1 MNKYFNPRL
10 LNAVIAGT
18 GMKNPV
24 RPHVVLGDQA
34 NGFIRGDLMD
44 ANAIVEIADQKIKEL
59 VNAAPEALDTLKELA
74 DALND
79 DSNFATT
86 IVNAIN
92 QKQDTLISGE
102 NIKTINGSS
111 ILGEGNIV
119 LDTSTYKGL
128 PETWDTTHSM
138 AELIASI
145 NADET
150 AIPGKSYL
158 GTVQL
163 SDLPA
168 GMVQAEL
175 IIDIMDQLDVDG
187 SKVIVFSLSSADIS
201 PYKWEYTSAYGRTG
215 AWRSWAI
222 DANFATVATTGDYSD
237 LINKPTIPD
246 AQIQS
251 DWNQA
256 DTTAKDYIKNKPTI
270 PSVPDITAVNEALAR
285 ANNVNATLN
294 GTVVTITDSAGVS
307 NSVDL
312 AAATDERVYI
322 TISSDDDLMNVEG
335 KTILVYYNQSQV
347 VSATLTTDANGDA
360 FVSIPNTTIYK
371 IVFPDVAGY
380 YTPPYVSHHAVV
392 SQRVVEVEYKHIPN
406 NDCEVTIEV
415 YKKDDTVITKLDGR
429 NVYITIGNNTTTY
442 TTDAN
447 GQVVFN
453 LTHGQT
459 FSVAV
464 DNLNNYYLATDPSGS
479 YTATDLSLSILY
491 FYLPFRSGL
500 FIVASDGTEYAVD
513 QWQTALANNTV
524 VNSDAKLI
532 KVATAT
538 LATNHGIFGIDIDE
552 ICSGNTLVKKTWSNP
567 NNLAIESIPLNGNST
582 SAQFYYDGK
591 SASALIQSEGDSR
604 TIDTPA
610 VDEAMNRT
618 VTINGQTINGFL
630 GSVGQYSVLQQNMS
644 EIDGILHVVRPS
656 ATRYMSNITDSKWT
670 STQNSANY
678 SYYWS
683 TVANASNKGYSY
695 IVLPFYPI

>member
-1 MNKYFNPRL
+1 MSKYFNPRL

-59 VNAAPEALDTLKELA
+59 VDSAPEALDTLKELA
-74 DALND
+74 AALND

-201 PYKWEYTSAYGRTG
+201 PYKWEYTSAYGRAG
-215 AWRSWAI
+215 AWRSWAT
-222 DANFATVATTGDYSD
+222 AATLATVASTGSYTD

-251 DWNQA
+251 DWNQSN
-256 DTTAKDYIKNKPTI
+256 TTAKDYIKNKPEVALK
-270 PSVPDITAVNEALAR
+270 SDLYSQPDP
-285 ANNVNATLN
+285 N
-294 GTVVTITDSAGVS
+294 GHAY
-307 NSVDL
+307 VDL
-312 AAATDERVYI
+312 GLPSGTLWATMNVGASSETGSGDYYMYGKGSSI
-322 TISSDDDLMNVEG
+322 YNSSD
-335 KTILVYYNQSQV
+335 
-347 VSATLTTDANGDA
+347 
-360 FVSIPNTTIYK
+360 
-371 IVFPDVAGY
+371 
-380 YTPPYVSHHAVV
+380 
-392 SQRVVEVEYKHIPN
+392 
-406 NDCEVTIEV
+406 
-415 YKKDDTVITKLDGR
+415 
-429 NVYITIGNNTTTY
+429 TTY
-442 TTDAN
+442 AGTEN
-447 GQVVFN
+447 
-453 LTHGQT
+453 
-459 FSVAV
+459 
-464 DNLNNYYLATDPSGS
+464 P
-479 YTATDLSLSILY
+479 LSLS
-491 FYLPFRSGL
+491 
-500 FIVASDGTEYAVD
+500 VD
-513 QWQTALANNTV
+513 TARQV
-524 VNSDAKLI
+524 W
-532 KVATAT
+532 
-538 LATNHGIFGIDIDE
+538 G
-552 ICSGNTLVKKTWSNP
+552 
-567 NNLAIESIPLNGNST
+567 
-582 SAQFYYDGK
+582 
-591 SASALIQSEGDSR
+591 GDWH
-604 TIDTPA
+604 TP
-610 VDEAMNRT
+610 
-618 VTINGQTINGFL
+618 
-630 GSVGQYSVLQQNMS
+630 
-644 EIDGILHVVRPS
+644 
-656 ATRYMSNITDSKWT
+656 T
-670 STQNSANY
+670 ST
-678 SYYWS
+678 
-683 TVANASNKGYSY
+683 
-695 IVLPFYPI
+695 